1 PSQLRYTL
9 FPYTTLFRSQ
19 ALNAL
24 ASSVAMSSLGKNG
37 VIEMSKLNMQKAR
50 YAREQ
55 FAAAN
60 IPVVFEGSIFNEFV
74 IKLSVPVSEVNNKL
88 IEKGIVGGF
97 DLGFYYPELENH
109 MLVAVTE
116 IRTKEQIDT
125 FVQEL
130 GDING

>member
-1 PSQLRYTL
+1 EYC
-9 FPYTTLFRSQ
+9 
-19 ALNAL
+19 NEL
-24 ASSVAMSSLGKNG
+24 ASTVTIISLRKNS
-37 VIEMSKLNMQKAR
+37 VIEMSKLNMQKAC
-50 YAREQ
+50 YARKQ
-55 FAAAN
+55 FAEAN
-60 IPVVFEGSIFNEFV
+60 IPVAFEGSIFNEFV
-74 IKLSVPVSEVNNKL
+74 VKLSAPVSEVNHKL

-125 FVQEL
+125 FVKEL